1 MSVLSDQLLTDAA
14 KAAATSNDGVS
25 VSKRSLTELI
35 EADKYLRSIT
45 AAASPAAAFRL
56 LNSKIVPPGG
66 V

>member
-1 MSVLSDQLLTDAA
+1 MSDLSDQILIDAA

-35 EADKYLRSIT
+35 EADKYLRAIT
-45 AAASPAAAFRL
+45 AASSPADSFRL
-56 LNSKIVPPGG
+56 MNAKIVPPGG